1 MEIIVI
7 FTIHNQYI
15 YIYTFTIHNQNHH
28 DLYHPHPHFAQDVPA
43 PVQVSQWT
51 TPVARV
57 EWCSPP
63 GRHPEIASRS
73 LRSRSA
79 RTSAGRWKTST
90 GCQPRHNGWG
100 QVFQKKKTTAVDSQN
115 FQKGWCVKGK
125 SWKIQGDKLFEILL
139 FRWVCHEI

>member
-1 MEIIVI
+1 MEIIII

-15 YIYTFTIHNQNHH
+15 YTHSLSIIKIIMTSSTSPFCIF
-28 DLYHPHPHFAQDVPA
+28 PRCPSA

-79 RTSAGRWKTST
+79 RTSAGRWKTSR

-100 QVFQKKKTTAVDSQN
+100 QVVQRKKNCRRLTKCS
-115 FQKGWCVKGK
+115 KGMMCEGK
-125 SWKIQGDKLFEILL
+125 IMENPRWQLVEILL